1 VSYSAPR
8 PCRAVLFDKDGTLV
22 DFRAT
27 WLPRYRGAAAEIAA
41 RAGRPPAL
49 AAALLERLGYDPSSG
64 RFAADS
70 PLLWD
75 SNAAVAARW
84 AAMPE
89 VAGRVDAREVADRH
103 FADHDRYPPVGVGDL
118 PALLGY
124 LRRAGLALGLATMD
138 DTANAHDT
146 AARLGIARLLDFV
159 AGADAGHGAKPGPG
173 MALAFCAALGLDPA
187 EVAVVGDTRA
197 DLMMARAAGCGLAVA
212 VLTGGTPRQAVEGL
226 ADHVLDDVHGLPTFL
241 AAARLKLGPVRA

>member
-1 VSYSAPR
+1 MSHSAPR

-22 DFRAT
+22 DFRGT

-41 RAGRPPAL
+41 RAGRPVTL
-49 AAALLERLGYDPSSG
+49 AATLLERLGYDAG
-64 RFAADS
+64 ADRFAADS

-75 SNAAVAARW
+75 TNDAVAARW

-89 VAGRVDAREVADRH
+89 VTGRVDAREVAERH

-118 PALLGY
+118 PALLTR
-124 LRRAGLALGLATMD
+124 LRGAGLALGVATMD

-146 AARLGIARLLDFV
+146 AARLGIAHLLDFV

-173 MALAFCAALGLDPA
+173 MALAFCAARGLDPA

-212 VLTGGTPRQAVEGL
+212 VLTGGTPRQAVEDL
-226 ADHVLDDVHGLPTFL
+226 ADHVLEDVHGLPGL
-241 AAARLKLGPVRA
+241 LSAA